1 MTIESDAASS
11 DSHEEPTSR
20 RPVRLVLLL
29 SAALL
34 AAVVGLLSTTTLD
47 ASARDAPW
55 WIAIVILIAYGLAER
70 FAFHMEHRRETMS
83 FTLSEVPAAFA
94 LLFLGPVAAIAVRL
108 IGSLPV
114 FILAM
119 RPAGHKLA
127 FNGALYAFET
137 ALTFAIL
144 QGVWRVSDP
153 SDGHLL
159 ITIALAL
166 AVTGFVGSL
175 VVSIAIACFEGHVA
189 ERLIT
194 EVKTNSVIGPVSA
207 AVAAIA
213 LAPALIGLPYAP
225 LATLPVAAV
234 WFVLRQN
241 GQLAERHRNLSA
253 VHDFTRRIGES
264 IQLVELVPR
273 ALAESM
279 QLLRADTGSI
289 DLHGVVCAEGWTSM
303 RCVASPGQPAH
314 LVGINSS
321 ASAVFGTA
329 PLMLDPADGPAGNG
343 TKRMIVPIGDGQGKI
358 GTLMLTGRAG
368 VTDEFGPDDMIRA
381 EHIADQL
388 AIGLRNSLMH
398 ARAESDALRDSLTG
412 HLNRAGFDRHVADAT
427 AKTTVNRCT
436 AVLMLDLDRF
446 KEVNDTLGHQAGDQV
461 LIEFSA
467 RLANELEPNDVL
479 ARFGGDEYAVL
490 VNRDDD
496 REVMQLAQRLVEV
509 SRVPFV
515 LGGFNVVVAASVG
528 VAPIKLGDT
537 ANDVVRRSDI
547 AMYAAKAQHTGCE
560 MYSVDIDR
568 RTPERLSLLG
578 DLRIALDHD
587 ELEVH
592 YQPKLDLAT
601 STVIGVEALARW
613 RHPVRGWVQPDDFIP
628 VAEETGLIKA
638 VTDRVLALAVRDARA
653 WLDAG
658 FDLTVSVNLST
669 LDLVDEL
676 LADRIEHRLR
686 EHNLEPSRLT
696 LEITESSLMLDT
708 PRTMLTVERLAKL
721 GVMLSLDDFGTGYS
735 SLSYL
740 RRLPVTELKI
750 DRSFIS
756 NLLLDP
762 QDEAIVTSTIL
773 LGHNLG
779 LQIVAEGV
787 ECAEISAQLLKLG
800 CDIAQG
806 FGVSRPLPE
815 KTLLTWLNTT
825 EHSIRRIA
833 SHHHA
838 SALRHQDDL
847 VEQFGNR
854 SRHQ

>member
-1 MTIESDAASS
+1 MTVGSEIATPEVHEGPRSS
-11 DSHEEPTSR
+11 R
-20 RPVRLVLLL
+20 AVYGVLLI

-34 AAVVGLLSTTTLD
+34 AASGWLLSTTALNV
-47 ASARDAPW
+47 SARQGPW
-55 WIAIVILIAYGLAER
+55 WIGIAILVGFGLAER
-70 FAFHMEHRRETMS
+70 FAFHMEYRREAMS

-94 LLFLGPVAAIAVRL
+94 LVFLGPVAAIVVRL
-108 IGSLPV
+108 IGSLTV
-114 FILAM
+114 FFFTM
-119 RPAGHKLA
+119 RPARHKLA
-127 FNGALYAFET
+127 LNGALFSFET

-144 QGVWRVSDP
+144 HWVCDMPNP
-153 SDGHLL
+153 SDGQLL
-159 ITIALAL
+159 VTIAVAL
-166 AVTGFVGSL
+166 AVASFVGSL
-175 VVSIAIACFEGHVA
+175 VVSVAIACFEGRVV
-189 ERLIT
+189 ERLIA
-194 EVKTNSVIGPVSA
+194 ELKTNIVLGPVSA
-207 AVAAIA
+207 AVAAMA
-213 LAPALIGLPYAP
+213 LAPALVGLAYAP
-225 LATLPVAAV
+225 LAVLPVAAV

-241 GQLAERHRNLSA
+241 GRLAERHRNLSA

-273 ALAESM
+273 ALDESM
-279 QLLRADTGSI
+279 QLLRADAGSI
-289 DLHGVVCAEGWTSM
+289 DLHDVVCAEGWTSL
-303 RCVASPGQPAH
+303 RCVANPAEPAH
-314 LVGINSS
+314 LVGITDTPPD
-321 ASAVFGTA
+321 AFATE
-329 PLMLDPADGPAGNG
+329 PATSEVAQLPAGSG
-343 TKRMIVPIGDGQGKI
+343 TKRMVLPIVDGQGEM
-358 GTLMLTGRAG
+358 GTLMLTERAG
-368 VTDEFGPDDMIRA
+368 ITDEFGDDDVTRA
-381 EHIADQL
+381 GHIADQL
-388 AIGLRNSLMH
+388 ATSVRNSLMH

-427 AKTTVNRCT
+427 DRAAVNQCT

-461 LIEFSA
+461 LIEFST
-467 RLANELEPNDVL
+467 RLAAELEFMDVL

-490 VNRDDD
+490 VNRNSD
-496 REVMQLAQRLVEV
+496 REVMQLAQRLVEA

-537 ANDVVRRSDI
+537 TNDVVRRADI

-578 DLRIALDHD
+578 DLRVALDHD

-638 VTDRVLALAVRDARA
+638 VTDRVLALAIRDARS

-676 LADRIEHRLR
+676 LADRIEHRLS
-686 EHNLEPSRLT
+686 EHNLDPSRLT

-708 PRTMLTVERLAKL
+708 PRTMLTVERLAQL

-740 RRLPVTELKI
+740 RRLPVAELKI

-779 LQIVAEGV
+779 LKIVAEGV
-787 ECAEISAQLLKLG
+787 ESAEVSTHLLKIG
-800 CDIAQG
+800 CDVAQG

-815 KTLLTWLNTT
+815 SKLLTWIGTT
-825 EHSIRRIA
+825 EHLIRRIA
-833 SHHHA
+833 VPDHA
-838 SALRHQDDL
+838 PA
-847 VEQFGNR
+847 
-854 SRHQ
+854 